1 MSIQDPFSLE
11 GKKIIITGASSGIGR
26 ATAVEC
32 SRAGATLLLLARN
45 LEQLEKTYQSL
56 VPGNHRFVSTDLN
69 HFDETESVISTFS
82 ESNGNIDGFVHA
94 AGIEMTVPL
103 QMIKPEHFEKL
114 FSINVIAGFN
124 LARIVAKKKFMDP
137 GKGASF
143 VFISSIRA
151 LYGQEGAIA
160 YSASKGAL
168 SSGMKAMA
176 VELAPKK
183 IRVNAI
189 LPAIVKTEMTDSLFA
204 SVPDEVKQKM
214 EAAHPL
220 GFGQPQDVAF
230 ASVYLL
236 SDAGKWMTGNN
247 LVLDGGYSAR

>member
-1 MSIQDPFSLE
+1 MNNPFSLE

-26 ATAVEC
+26 AIAVEC

-45 LEQLEKTYQSL
+45 QEQLERTHQSL
-56 VPGNHRFVSTDLN
+56 TPGNHSIFSIDLTKY
-69 HFDETESVISTFS
+69 DETESIISDFS
-82 ESNGNIDGFVHA
+82 GSGGTIDGFVHS
-94 AGIEMTVPL
+94 AGAEMTIPL
-103 QMIKPEHFEKL
+103 QMIKPEHYEKL

-124 LARIVAKKKFMDP
+124 LAKIIAKKKFIDP
-137 GKGASF
+137 EKGSSF

-151 LYGQEGAIA
+151 LFGQEGAVA

-168 SSGMKAMA
+168 SAGMKAMA
-176 VELAPKK
+176 LELAPKK

-204 SVPDEVKQKM
+204 SVPDEVRQKM
-214 EAAHPL
+214 SNAHPL
-220 GFGQPQDVAF
+220 GFGKPEDVAF
-230 ASVYLL
+230 AAIYLI